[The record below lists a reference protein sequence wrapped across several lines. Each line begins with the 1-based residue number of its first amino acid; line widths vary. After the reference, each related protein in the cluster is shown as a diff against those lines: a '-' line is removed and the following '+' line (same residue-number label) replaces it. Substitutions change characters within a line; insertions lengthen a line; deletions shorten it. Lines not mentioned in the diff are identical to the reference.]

1 MHSQNACV
9 NPGSPINTWGEITQ
23 REISGGMHGVPTK
36 IAMIQAAKDE
46 TIQGV
51 SAGVEGRD
59 MSLIHSP
66 VLSRGSAGMRTS
78 VDGRSLRGFSTFLLS
93 DSGSPSPPAL
103 PITE

>member
-1 MHSQNACV
+1 M
-9 NPGSPINTWGEITQ
+9 GEITQ
-23 REISGGMHGVPTK
+23 REISSGMHGVLGVPTK
-36 IAMIQAAKDE
+36 IPMIQAAKDE

-93 DSGSPSPPAL
+93 DSGSQSPPAL
-103 PITE
+103 PVTG